1 MKHKKL
7 FIFFLICLLLTIGG
21 FILAYN
27 LTHYTIYI
35 RNPNDIVKIKY
46 TDFDGDVYELTD
58 KELIDQYV
66 DSINGMAFK
75 RIRITS
81 VSFGSSGYIAF
92 YNKKGEK
99 VYAFSI
105 NSDSCISLGNYM
117 EEYITD
123 KTIDTDI
130 FSEYGEFIE
139 NIHY

>member
-1 MKHKKL
+1 M
-7 FIFFLICLLLTIGG
+7 
-21 FILAYN
+21 
-27 LTHYTIYI
+27 
-35 RNPNDIVKIKY
+35 IKY

-66 DSINGMAFK
+66 NSIIGMSFK
-75 RIRITS
+75 RVQLIS

-99 VYAFSI
+99 VYAISLRG
-105 NSDSCISLGNYM
+105 DSCISLGNYM
-117 EEYITD
+117 EEYISD

-130 FSEYGEFIE
+130 FSKYGKFIE